1 MQETNRHFFKF
12 SQALVTCVLFLAM
25 ALLVGCGGTKVY
37 NIDKTMTYRDTL
49 YNVSSVSTFKPREE
63 ARLADGE
70 VVSLRGKEKK
80 ALQAFFKENPGVMV
94 SMIVDL
100 DTQELVYLRS
110 RANNYSEYSRMKNR
124 FDGAVKDITKFMG
137 NKKSTQL
144 KLK

>member
-1 MQETNRHFFKF
+1 MQETNRIYFKF
-12 SQALVTCVLFLAM
+12 SQALVTCVLCLSM
-25 ALLVGCGGTKVY
+25 ALLAGCGGTKVY
-37 NIDKTMTYRDTL
+37 TIDKTMTYRDTL

-70 VVSLRGKEKK
+70 VVNLRGKEKK
-80 ALQAFFKENPGVMV
+80 ALQTFFKENPGVMV

-110 RANNYSEYSRMKNR
+110 RVNNYSEYNRMKKR